1 MTLHAALSL
10 NQHTVLGTKGK
21 TRRDLVAMWE
31 GVDYLFIDEVS
42 IIGCNFSLKI
52 SEALTEAKQKTSAF
66 GGMNIIFAGDFTQ
79 LPPVR
84 VMYLFAHINIAKA
97 NTKRGQDDILGKLL
111 WLSVKT
117 VVVLNQVMHQ
127 RGPKNDQFVSLLT
140 CLHQG
145 KCSDHDFE
153 TLNSRIV
160 KNAKPDWQDPAW
172 NRLPVIISDNA
183 VKDALNERGAELF
196 AQKTGRQM
204 HWYYATDTRSGKE
217 VMDLDLKAH
226 FQSLHSGKTNQ
237 QLTRIPLVLGMPVMI
252 LQNFDIEAGVVN
264 GCTGTLK
271 RINTGLIRKG
281 IAMCSHALYM
291 HLQHWDQLYPICQ
304 SNAML

>member
-1 MTLHAALSL
+1 
-10 NQHTVLGTKGK
+10 
-21 TRRDLVAMWE
+21 
-31 GVDYLFIDEVS
+31 
-42 IIGCNFSLKI
+42 
-52 SEALTEAKQKTSAF
+52 
-66 GGMNIIFAGDFTQ
+66 MNIIVAGDFAQ
-79 LPPVR
+79 LPPVQA
-84 VMYLFAHINIAKA
+84 MHLFSHINIAEA

-117 VVVLNQVMHQ
+117 VVVLNQVMRQ
-127 RGPKNDQFVSLLT
+127 RGPENDQFVSLLT
-140 CLHQG
+140 HLHQG

-153 TLNSRIV
+153 ILNSRIV

-172 NRLPVIISDNA
+172 NGLPVIISDNA

-217 VMDLDLKAH
+217 VTDLDLKAH

-237 QLTRIPLVLGMPVMI
+237 RLTRIPLVLGMPVMI

-271 RINTGLIRKG
+271 RIDTGLIQKG
-281 IAMCSHALYM
+281 IAMHSHALYM
-291 HLQHWDQLYPICQ
+291 HLQHWDQLYHICQ